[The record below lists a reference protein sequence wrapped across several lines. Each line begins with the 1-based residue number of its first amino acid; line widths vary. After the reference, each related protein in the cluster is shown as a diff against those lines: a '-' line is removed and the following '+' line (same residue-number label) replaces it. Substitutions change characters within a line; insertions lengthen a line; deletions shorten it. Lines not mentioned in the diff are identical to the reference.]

1 MTTIVTITTTEG
13 GPAQAGRP
21 SATEPGSAHAAP
33 TLPPPAGAASTI
45 LLPPASAQPAAP
57 PPPPPATA
65 GAQPSASAPAPSA
78 TDQPKEPAAA
88 KVPEETK
95 PEDAGVKKGK
105 RTPLV
110 ILTAVVVVA
119 AIVGLLYYLHSRHF
133 EETDDAFIE
142 GHVTAVSPRI
152 AARVMEV
159 HFNDND
165 DVRQGQ
171 LLVVFDP
178 RDFAATLERAQ
189 AQLAQ
194 AQAQVLQAKA
204 QAAQAKAQ
212 LAQAL
217 AQSTQRKA
225 EVELARINFGRNR
238 SLAQRDL
245 RAIAQQDV
253 DSTRSILDGDAAAL
267 AAAQANIEAATA
279 NGEAA
284 QATIVSSQANAT
296 AALASVHNAELQLS
310 YTHLFAAVTGRIAG
324 KQVEPGD
331 YVEAATQ
338 LCSLVQPDC
347 WITANFKET
356 QLREMRVGQTV
367 AVNVDAYPDRMLK
380 ARVQSFQPGTG
391 ARFSL
396 LPTENA
402 TGNYVKVI
410 ERVPVKLVFDEP
422 LEVLRRL
429 APGMSVEPS
438 VDLRTGGSDHP

>member
-13 GPAQAGRP
+13 GADPAGRP
-21 SATEPGSAHAAP
+21 TPTADAGTAP
-33 TLPPPAGAASTI
+33 TPA
-45 LLPPASAQPAAP
+45 PAAP
-57 PPPPPATA
+57 PPASPAEPPA
-65 GAQPSASAPAPSA
+65 APA
-78 TDQPKEPAAA
+78 DQPKEAPAAKA
-88 KVPEETK
+88 PDEAK

-105 RTPLV
+105 RTPLL
-110 ILTAVVVVA
+110 ILTAVVVVV
-119 AIVGLLYYLHSRHF
+119 AIAGLLYYLHERHF

-142 GHVTAVSPRI
+142 GHVTAISPRI
-152 AARVMEV
+152 AARVLEV

-165 DVRQGQ
+165 DVKQGQ

-178 RDFAATLERAQ
+178 RDLAAALERAQ

-194 AQAQVLQAKA
+194 AQAQVLQAEG

-212 LAQAL
+212 LAQAE

-225 EVELARINFGRNR
+225 EVELARINFARNR
-238 SLAQRDL
+238 SLSQRDL
-245 RAIAQQDV
+245 RAIAQQEV
-253 DSTRSILDGDAAAL
+253 DSTKAILDGDAAAL
-267 AAAQANIEAATA
+267 AAALANIEAATA
-279 NGEAA
+279 AGEAA
-284 QATIVSSQANAT
+284 HAAIVSAQANAT

-310 YTHLFAAVTGRIAG
+310 HTHLFAAVAGRIAG
-324 KQVEPGD
+324 KRVEPGD

-338 LCSLVQPDC
+338 LCSLVQPDY

-356 QLREMRVGQTV
+356 QLRQMRVGQTV
-367 AVNVDAYPDRMLK
+367 AVNVDAYPDRTLK

-438 VDLRTGGSDHP
+438 VDLRTSGADQP

>member
-1 MTTIVTITTTEG
+1 
-13 GPAQAGRP
+13 
-21 SATEPGSAHAAP
+21 
-33 TLPPPAGAASTI
+33 
-45 LLPPASAQPAAP
+45 LL
-57 PPPPPATA
+57 
-65 GAQPSASAPAPSA
+65 
-78 TDQPKEPAAA
+78 
-88 KVPEETK
+88 
-95 PEDAGVKKGK
+95 
-105 RTPLV
+105 

-119 AIVGLLYYLHSRHF
+119 AIGGLLYYLHARHF

-152 AARVMEV
+152 AGRVMEV

-165 DVRQGQ
+165 EVTQGQ
-171 LLVVFDP
+171 LLVVLDP
-178 RDFAATLERAQ
+178 RDFAAALERAQ

-194 AQAQVLQAKA
+194 AQAEVLQAQA

-212 LAQAL
+212 LAQAE

-238 SLAQRDL
+238 SLSQRDL
-245 RAIAQQDV
+245 RAIAQQEV
-253 DSTRSILDGDAAAL
+253 DSTKAILDGDAAAL

-279 NGEAA
+279 AGESAHAA
-284 QATIVSSQANAT
+284 IVSSQANAT

-310 YTHLFAAVTGRIAG
+310 YTHLVAAVTGRIAG

-367 AVNVDAYPDRMLK
+367 EVNVDAYPDRTLK

-422 LEVLRRL
+422 IEVLRRL
-429 APGMSVEPS
+429 SPGMSVEPS
-438 VDLRTGGSDHP
+438 VDLRTSGADHP